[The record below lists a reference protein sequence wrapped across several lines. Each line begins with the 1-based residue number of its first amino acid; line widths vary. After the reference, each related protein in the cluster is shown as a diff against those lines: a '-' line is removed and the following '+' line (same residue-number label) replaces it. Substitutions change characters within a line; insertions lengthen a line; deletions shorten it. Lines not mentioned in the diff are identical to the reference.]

1 MAEAPQHEHLRARDT
16 FVEVDGVVQPA
27 PAPRFS
33 RSVPEIPTPPAAPDP
48 EGALAGWMT
57 QDGIAKLKADG
68 VL

>member
-33 RSVPEIPTPPAAPDP
+33 RSVPEKPTAPAAPDP

-57 QDGIAKLKADG
+57 QDAIAKLKADG